1 MCLHQLLCETVLSRW
16 LIALRHKHCI
26 LFLFLSQLMSNC
38 IERGE
43 RKMQCKGDLL
53 TSQWQ
58 APALSNPKE
67 KAILCE
73 GSYLYLPVLSFL
85 SQFGEFCLHQLDF
98 CRPVPL
104 HKGARLSAS
113 PVIHKLD
120 PKFKCEPHT
129 SCHRS
134 FLCGSSRC
142 AEHAEQIRWSVNCLI
157 GGKFCYFLIG
167 FSCLLFLVIRHPNS
181 FALWFWWWWIWCT
194 SSDSGC
200 ESAC

>member
-1 MCLHQLLCETVLSRW
+1 M
-16 LIALRHKHCI
+16 KP
-26 LFLFLSQLMSNC
+26 FSQ
-38 IERGE
+38 
-43 RKMQCKGDLL
+43 GDLL
-53 TSQWQ
+53 LSDINTVFFFFFFPSWW
-58 APALSNPKE
+58 AIALKEEKE
-67 KAILCE
+67 KCNAKEIYSPASDKLLLFLTRRKKQYYVKVVICT
-73 GSYLYLPVLSFL
+73 STTPPVHLPVLSFL

-104 HKGARLSAS
+104 HEGARLSAS